1 MSTYKL
7 TPLEE
12 LRLEKKRLSEERT
25 IASQRLSYQLQYLN
39 DNWGSMLTKGLTSSV
54 KSKFVETVDNFSS
67 GSSYSVTPFITRRT
81 NPWVNFAMSNLPLI
95 GSLTWKLTKPAIL
108 AFAVKKA
115 TSMIFS
121 KKKRRINK

>member
-12 LRLEKKRLSEERT
+12 LRLEKKRQREERS

-54 KSKFVETVDNFSS
+54 KTKFAETVDTLSS
-67 GSSYSVTPFITRRT
+67 GSSNTVTPFVTRKAH
-81 NPWVNFAMSNLPLI
+81 PWAGLAMASLPMF
-95 GSLTWKLTKPAIL
+95 GSIVWKLSKPAII
-108 AFAVKKA
+108 AFMLKKGS
-115 TSMIFS
+115 SMLFS
-121 KKKRRINK
+121 RKKKKIR

>member
-39 DNWGSMLTKGLTSSV
+39 DNWGSMLTKGLASSV
-54 KSKFVETVDNFSS
+54 KSKFAETVDNISS
-67 GSSYSVTPFITRRT
+67 GSSYSVTPFVTRRT

-95 GSLTWKLTKPAIL
+95 SSVTWKLTKPAIL

-115 TSMIFS
+115 TSVIFGR
-121 KKKRRINK
+121 KKRKIK